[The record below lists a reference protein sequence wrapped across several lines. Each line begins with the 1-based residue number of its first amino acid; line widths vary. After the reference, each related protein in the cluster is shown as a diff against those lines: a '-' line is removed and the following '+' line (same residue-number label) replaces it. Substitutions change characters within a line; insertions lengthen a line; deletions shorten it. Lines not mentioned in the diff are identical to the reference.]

1 MISRASVGKSKR
13 GGEHPYVAVV
23 DGAEISFVRFGTRAA
38 ALAYA
43 ERVASL
49 QQPQQPKPPDARLVG
64 NRSKDLRE
72 ATHKPSSASPDPGQL
87 AHGGLRQ
94 IRHQQGMK
102 TTRF

>member
-1 MISRASVGKSKR
+1 MIPRASVARSKR

-23 DGAEISFVRFGTRAA
+23 DGAEIASMRFGTRAA

-49 QQPQQPKPPDARLVG
+49 QQPKPPDARLAG

-72 ATHKPSSASPDPGQL
+72 ATQA
-87 AHGGLRQ
+87 
-94 IRHQQGMK
+94 
-102 TTRF
+102 

>member
-1 MISRASVGKSKR
+1 MISRASVAKAKR

-23 DGAEISFVRFGTRAA
+23 DGAEISFMRFGTRAA

-49 QQPQQPKPPDARLVG
+49 QQPAPPDAHVVG

-72 ATHKPSSASPDPGQL
+72 ATQAGRGQKTSRPTGGARSQASTSA
-87 AHGGLRQ
+87 R
-94 IRHQQGMK
+94 
-102 TTRF
+102 